1 MTRGNRGCGDE
12 GITAPRVPPAR
23 EHYRTMAWNRS
34 LLSASSQLDAIFQAF
49 PDLLFTLD
57 EEGAILDYKAGA
69 AISTLFAPP
78 DAFIGR
84 HVGDVMPHEFAE
96 TLQNALVEFRKTR
109 ETVAFE
115 YTTRQAG
122 AQRWYEARVVPAN
135 GQVIVVVR
143 DATRHKQAEEKF
155 NSQLKRIAALRAI
168 DLAISSSLDLHLA
181 LSVVLS
187 QVTAQ
192 LVVDAADVLLLNPQN
207 TLEFAAGVGF
217 HTEALM
223 HTHLQ
228 LGEGYAGMAALQQK
242 LVDVRDLQHGKT
254 GFLSS
259 PTFSEEGFRCYF
271 GVPLVAKGRVRGVL
285 EVFHRSPLDPD
296 SDWMEF
302 LETLAGEAA
311 IAVENAVLLK
321 ELQRTNFELTLAY
334 NTTIEGWSRALDLRD
349 RDTEGH
355 TQRVTDGAVKLA
367 RRLGFS
373 DADLVHVRRGAILHD
388 IGKMAIPDSILLKP
402 GPLTTEEWEIIRQH
416 PRYAYELLSPI
427 PYLGPALDIPHYH
440 HERWDG
446 TGYPHRLKEE
456 QIPLPARL
464 FAVVDVFDALTSH
477 RPYRPA
483 WKVEQAVEYID
494 SQSSKHFD
502 PHITAEFL
510 KLANSEK

>member
-1 MTRGNRGCGDE
+1 MKGSPRLASHPS
-12 GITAPRVPPAR
+12 GIV
-23 EHYRTMAWNRS
+23 YRTMAWNNS
-34 LLSASSQLDAIFQAF
+34 LNASSQLDAIFQAF

-57 EEGAILDYKAGA
+57 DNGTILDYKAGA

-78 DAFIGR
+78 QAFIGQR
-84 HVGDVMPHEFAE
+84 VGDVLPREFAD
-96 TLQNALVEFRKTR
+96 TLLQALEEIKRTH
-109 ETVAFE
+109 ETVPFE
-115 YTTRQAG
+115 YTLRQG
-122 AQRWYEARVVPAN
+122 GLQRWYEARLVAAADNQVV
-135 GQVIVVVR
+135 VVVR

-168 DLAISSSLDLHLA
+168 DLALSSSLDLHLA

-192 LVVDAADVLLLNPQN
+192 LVVDAADILLLNQQN
-207 TLEFAAGVGF
+207 ILDFTAGVGF
-217 HTEALM
+217 HTESLM

-242 LVDVRDLQHGKT
+242 MIRVQDLQHGKT

-259 PTFSEEGFRCYF
+259 PTFSKEGFRCYF

-285 EVFHRSPLDPD
+285 EVFHRAPLAPD
-296 SDWMEF
+296 ADWIEF

-367 RRLGFS
+367 RRLGFT
-373 DADLVHVRRGAILHD
+373 DAELIHVRRGAILHD

-402 GPLTTEEWEIIRQH
+402 GPLTPEEWEIIRQH
-416 PRYAYELLSPI
+416 PRYAFELLSPI

-446 TGYPHRLKEE
+446 TGYPHKLRED

-464 FAVVDVFDALTSH
+464 FAVVDVYDALTSH

-483 WKVEQAVEYID
+483 WKQEQAIDYIKG
-494 SQSSKHFD
+494 QSSKHFD
-502 PHITAEFL
+502 PHITGEFL
-510 KLANSEK
+510 KLVSAEA

>member
-1 MTRGNRGCGDE
+1 MTKGSARP
-12 GITAPRVPPAR
+12 ASHPPGKN
-23 EHYRTMAWNRS
+23 YRTMAWNN
-34 LLSASSQLDAIFQAF
+34 LLNASSQLDAIFQAF

-57 EEGAILDYKAGA
+57 EAGTILDYKAGA
-69 AISTLFAPP
+69 AVSTLFAPP
-78 DAFIGR
+78 EAFIGR
-84 HVGDVMPHEFAE
+84 RVGDVLPREFAE
-96 TLQNALVEFRKTR
+96 TLLHALETFR
-109 ETVAFE
+109 ETHETIPFE
-115 YTTRQAG
+115 YTMWQG
-122 AQRWYEARVVPAN
+122 GSQRWYEARLVPTANNQVV
-135 GQVIVVVR
+135 VVVR

-192 LVVDAADVLLLNPQN
+192 LVVDAADILLLNQQN
-207 TLEFAAGVGF
+207 TLEFTAGVGF
-217 HTEALM
+217 RTEALT

-228 LGEGYAGMAALQQK
+228 LGEGYAGTAALQQK
-242 LVDVRDLQHGKT
+242 MVLIPDLKRGKT

-259 PTFSEEGFRCYF
+259 PTFGAEDFRCYF

-285 EVFHRSPLDPD
+285 EVFHRTPLSPDG
-296 SDWMEF
+296 DWIEF

-355 TQRVTDGAVKLA
+355 TQRVTDGALKLA
-367 RRLGFS
+367 RQLGFS
-373 DADLVHVRRGAILHD
+373 DAELVHVKRGAILHD

-402 GPLTTEEWEIIRQH
+402 GPLTPEEWDVIRQH

-427 PYLGPALDIPHYH
+427 PYLGPAVDIPHYH

-446 TGYPHRLKEE
+446 AGYPHRLRAD

-483 WKVEQAVEYID
+483 WKPQQAVEYIE
-494 SQSSKHFD
+494 SQSGRHFD

-510 KLANSEK
+510 KLVNTTE

>member
-1 MTRGNRGCGDE
+1 
-12 GITAPRVPPAR
+12 
-23 EHYRTMAWNRS
+23 MAWNN
-34 LLSASSQLDAIFQAF
+34 LLNASAQLDAIFQAF

-57 EEGAILDYKAGA
+57 EAGTILDYRAGA

-78 DAFIGR
+78 EAFIGQR
-84 HVGDVMPHEFAE
+84 VGDVLPREFAE
-96 TLQNALVEFRKTR
+96 TLLKALEEFKRSR
-109 ETVAFE
+109 QTVSFE
-115 YTTRQAG
+115 YTLRQAG
-122 AQRWYEARVVPAN
+122 AQRWFEARLVPV
-135 GQVIVVVR
+135 GEQIVLVVR

-192 LVVDAADVLLLNPQN
+192 LVVDAADILLLNQQN
-207 TLEFAAGVGF
+207 LLEFTAGVGF
-217 HTEALM
+217 RTEALV

-242 LVDVRDLQHGKT
+242 MTHVADLQHGKT
-254 GFLSS
+254 GFLVS
-259 PTFSEEGFRCYF
+259 PHFNQEGFRSYY
-271 GVPLVAKGRVRGVL
+271 GVPLVAKGRIRGVL
-285 EVFHRSPLDPD
+285 EVFHRSPLEPD
-296 SDWMEF
+296 SDWLEF

-355 TQRVTDGAVKLA
+355 TQRVTDGAIKLA
-367 RRLGFS
+367 RRLGFT
-373 DADLVHVRRGAILHD
+373 DADLIHVRRGAILHD

-402 GPLTTEEWEIIRQH
+402 GPLTTDEWEIIRQH

-446 TGYPHRLKEE
+446 NGYPHKLKEN

-464 FAVVDVFDALTSH
+464 FAIVDVYDALTSH

-483 WKVEQAVEYID
+483 WKPDDAMAYVN
-494 SQSSKHFD
+494 SQKGKHFD
-502 PHITAEFL
+502 PQLTSEFVSMMGV
-510 KLANSEK
+510 NGGH

>member
-1 MTRGNRGCGDE
+1 
-12 GITAPRVPPAR
+12 
-23 EHYRTMAWNRS
+23 MAWNS
-34 LLSASSQLDAIFQAF
+34 ILNASSQLDAIFQAF

-57 EEGAILDYKAGA
+57 DAGTILDYKAGA

-78 DAFIGR
+78 QAFIGQR
-84 HVGDVMPHEFAE
+84 VGDVLPHEFAE
-96 TLQNALVEFRKTR
+96 TLLAALKEFSKTH
-109 ETVAFE
+109 ETVPFE
-115 YTTRQAG
+115 YTLRQG
-122 AQRWYEARVVPAN
+122 GTQRWFEARLVPAVEN
-135 GQVIVVVR
+135 QVIVVVR

-192 LVVDAADVLLLNPQN
+192 LVVDAADILLLNQQN
-207 TLEFAAGVGF
+207 VLEFAAGVGF
-217 HTEALM
+217 RTEALM
-223 HTHLQ
+223 HTRLQ

-242 LVDVRDLQHGKT
+242 MIQVADLQHGKT

-259 PTFSEEGFRCYF
+259 PTFSHEGFRCYF

-285 EVFHRSPLDPD
+285 EVFHRSPLTPD
-296 SDWMEF
+296 TDWIEF

-355 TQRVTDGAVKLA
+355 TQRVTDGAVRLA
-367 RRLGFS
+367 RRLGFA
-373 DADLVHVRRGAILHD
+373 DAELIHVRRGAILHD

-402 GPLTTEEWEIIRQH
+402 GPLTPDEWDIIRQH

-427 PYLGPALDIPHYH
+427 PYLGPALEIPHYH

-446 TGYPHRLKEE
+446 TGYPHKLSGD

-464 FAVVDVFDALTSH
+464 FAVVDVYDALTSH

-483 WKVEQAVEYID
+483 WKLDEAMDYING
-494 SQSSKHFD
+494 QSGRHFD

-510 KLANSEK
+510 KLMQTPA

>member
-1 MTRGNRGCGDE
+1 MN
-12 GITAPRVPPAR
+12 
-23 EHYRTMAWNRS
+23 
-34 LLSASSQLDAIFQAF
+34 ASSQLDAIFQAF

-57 EEGAILDYKAGA
+57 EAGTILDYRAGA

-78 DAFIGR
+78 EAFIGQR
-84 HVGDVMPHEFAE
+84 VGEVLPREFAE
-96 TLQNALVEFRKTR
+96 NLLAALEEFKRRK
-109 ETVAFE
+109 ETVPFE
-115 YTTRQAG
+115 YTLRQG
-122 AQRWYEARVVPAN
+122 GVQRWFEARLVPAAN
-135 GQVIVVVR
+135 DQVVVVVR

-155 NSQLKRIAALRAI
+155 HSQLKRIAALRAI

-187 QVTAQ
+187 QVTSQ
-192 LVVDAADVLLLNPQN
+192 LVVDAADILLLNQQN
-207 TLEFAAGVGF
+207 LLEFTAGVGF
-217 HTEALM
+217 RTEALM

-228 LGEGYAGMAALQQK
+228 LGEGYAGIAALQQK
-242 LVDVRDLQHGKT
+242 MVHVADLQNGKT
-254 GFLSS
+254 GFLMS
-259 PTFSEEGFRCYF
+259 PKFSEEGFRAYYAI
-271 GVPLVAKGRVRGVL
+271 PLVAKGRVRGVL
-285 EVFHRSPLDPD
+285 EVFHRSLLTPD
-296 SDWMEF
+296 IDWLEF

-355 TQRVTDGAVKLA
+355 TERVTDGAVKLA
-367 RRLGFS
+367 RRLGFT
-373 DADLVHVRRGAILHD
+373 DAELVHVRRGAILHD

-402 GPLTTEEWEIIRQH
+402 GPLTPEEWEIIRQH

-427 PYLGPALDIPHYH
+427 PYLGPSLDIPHYH

-446 TGYPHRLKEE
+446 TGYPHKLKEE

-464 FAVVDVFDALTSH
+464 FAIVDVYDALTTH

-483 WKVEQAVEYID
+483 WKPDEALSYVN
-494 SQSSKHFD
+494 SQKARHFD
-502 PHITAEFL
+502 PQITTEFL
-510 KLANSEK
+510 RMLNVEKYA